1 MHYFISAGEAS
12 GDIHAAELIKQLR
25 VADKDAKFTFLGGDL
40 MSAAAET
47 TPLIHYRDMAFMGFC
62 EVIRHLDKVLRNLR
76 VARQAIATEHPDALI
91 LVDYPSFNLKLAK
104 EAVKLNIPIFYYISP
119 KVWAWKEGRV
129 KKIKQ
134 YVKRMLSILPF
145 EVAYYRDKHNYNV
158 DYVGNPTIKE
168 VDEKLAA
175 LLDEQSFRD
184 KHHLTDNR
192 PILALVPGSRIGEI
206 RNNLPIMVEVARRH
220 PDLLPVVAGAPSV
233 DTEIYR
239 RYCDFNIVENDT
251 FELMAHAQ
259 GALVTSGTATLE
271 AALIGVPQVVCYRAN
286 GSRISYNI
294 FKHILKIPFVSLPN
308 LIVNKA
314 VVAEQLLHLCTPD
327 LVDAELI
334 KVLPGG
340 PDFDIQQQ
348 GYKEIRAALTTADAA
363 INAADIIYHE
373 IS

>member
-25 VADKDAKFTFLGGDL
+25 VADKEAKFTFLGGDL
-40 MSAAAET
+40 MSAAAKSS
-47 TPLIHYRDMAFMGFC
+47 PLIHYRDMAFMGFC
-62 EVIRHLDKVLRNLR
+62 EVIRHLDKVLHNLR
-76 VARQAIATEHPDALI
+76 VAREAIATEHPDALI

-104 EAVKLNIPIFYYISP
+104 EAMKLNIPIFYYISP

-129 KKIKQ
+129 KKIKK

-168 VDEKLAA
+168 VDTKLAA
-175 LLDEQSFRD
+175 LLSEQSFRD
-184 KHHLTDNR
+184 KHRLTDNR

-220 PDLLPVVAGAPSV
+220 PDMLAVVAGAPAV
-233 DTEIYR
+233 NTEIYR

-314 VVAEQLLHLCTPD
+314 VVAEQLVHLCTPD
-327 LVDAELI
+327 LVDAELT

-340 PDFDIQQQ
+340 PDYDIQQQ
-348 GYKEIRAALTTADAA
+348 GYKEIRTALTTADAA
-363 INAADIIYHE
+363 INAANIIYQE

>member
-25 VADKDAKFTFLGGDL
+25 VADKEAKFTFLGGDL
-40 MSAAAET
+40 MSAAAKT
-47 TPLIHYRDMAFMGFC
+47 SPLIHYRDMAFMGFC
-62 EVIRHLDKVLRNLR
+62 EVIRHLDKVLHNLR
-76 VARQAIATEHPDALI
+76 VAREAIATEHPDALI

-104 EAVKLNIPIFYYISP
+104 EAMKLNIPIFYYISP

-129 KKIKQ
+129 KKIKK

-168 VDEKLAA
+168 VDTKLAA
-175 LLDEQSFRD
+175 LLSEQSFRD
-184 KHHLTDNR
+184 KHRLTDNR

-220 PDLLPVVAGAPSV
+220 PDMLAVVAGAPAV

-286 GSRISYNI
+286 SSRISYNI

-314 VVAEQLLHLCTPD
+314 VVAEQLVHLCTPD
-327 LVDAELI
+327 LVDAKLT

-340 PDFDIQQQ
+340 PDYDIQQQ
-348 GYKEIRAALTTADAA
+348 GYKEIRTALTTADAA
-363 INAADIIYHE
+363 INAANIIYQE

>member
-25 VADKDAKFTFLGGDL
+25 VADKEAKFTFLGGDL
-40 MSAAAET
+40 MSVAAKT
-47 TPLIHYRDMAFMGFC
+47 FPLIHYRDMAFMGFC
-62 EVIRHLDKVLRNLR
+62 EVIRHLDKVLHNLR
-76 VARQAIATEHPDALI
+76 VAREAIATGHPDALI

-104 EAVKLNIPIFYYISP
+104 EAIKLNIPVFYYISP

-129 KKIKQ
+129 KKIKK

-168 VDEKLAA
+168 VDTKLAA
-175 LLDEQSFRD
+175 LLSEQSFRE
-184 KHHLTDNR
+184 KHRLTDNR

-206 RNNLPIMVEVARRH
+206 RNNLPIMEEVARRH
-220 PDLLPVVAGAPSV
+220 PDMLPVVAGAPAV

-314 VVAEQLLHLCTPD
+314 VVAEQLVHLCTPD
-327 LVDAELI
+327 LVDAELA

-340 PDFDIQQQ
+340 SGYDIQQQ
-348 GYKEIRAALTTADAA
+348 GYKEIRMALTTADAA
-363 INAADIIYHE
+363 INAANIIYQE